1 MKNAAHKSTLPYV
14 MCILIQ
20 SVVYGLGKPLTKV
33 GFDSIT
39 ALWCLAIRF
48 SAAAVLLFIIFGK
61 RTVSQ
66 LKVTKP
72 SQWLPPSICMA
83 SAYIS
88 CNIALGLTTATNVG
102 FVMSLPVIFTPFL
115 SVLLLKKKYP
125 VRSIPIQLAVV
136 VGLYLLCCGGG
147 SFTFGAGE
155 LVALICALS
164 LAFALVFSEKSLNQ
178 MDAFSMSTLQTAVTA
193 VISAAAAFIFDDVSV
208 LPGVEPR
215 AWLIVAYLAVTCTCL
230 AYVLQNTALSHIS
243 SGMVSMLQCTQPIL
257 TAFFSFI
264 LLKERLNP
272 LGLAGAAIITIC
284 VVVENYVNYHKE
296 EAIGG
301 RRNAAPT
308 V

>member
-1 MKNAAHKSTLPYV
+1 MNSDSRKSTLPYV

-20 SVVYGLGKPLTKV
+20 SVVYGLGNPLTKV

-125 VRSIPIQLAVV
+125 VRSVPIQLAVV

-147 SFTFGAGE
+147 SFSFGMGE
-155 LVALICALS
+155 VVALICALS
-164 LAFALVFSEKSLNQ
+164 LAFALVFSEKCLNTL
-178 MDAFSMSTLQTAVTA
+178 DAFSMSTVQTAVTA
-193 VISAAAAFIFDDVSV
+193 VISVAAAFMFDDVSV
-208 LPGVEPR
+208 LPGVEMR
-215 AWLIVAYLAVTCTCL
+215 AWLIIAYLVVTCTCL
-230 AYVLQNTALSHIS
+230 AYIMQNIALSHIS

-264 LLKERLNP
+264 LLKERLSIV
-272 LGLAGAAIITIC
+272 GIIGAVIITLC
-284 VVVENYVNYHKE
+284 VVIENYVNYRE
-296 EAIGG
+296 E
-301 RRNAAPT
+301 RTSSNAEPAQQ

>member
-1 MKNAAHKSTLPYV
+1 MKNTARKSTLPYV
-14 MCILIQ
+14 MCIIVQ
-20 SVVYGLGKPLTKV
+20 SIVYGLGNPLTKV

-48 SAAAVLLFIIFGK
+48 SAATVLLLIIFGK
-61 RTVSQ
+61 RALPQ
-66 LKVTKP
+66 IKAAKL

-125 VRSIPIQLAVV
+125 VRSIPIQIALV

-147 SFTFGAGE
+147 SFSFGLGE
-155 LVALICALS
+155 VVALICALS
-164 LAFALVFSEKSLNQ
+164 LAFALVFSEKSLNTL
-178 MDAFSMSTLQTAVTA
+178 DAFSMSTVQTAVTA
-193 VISAAAAFIFDDVSV
+193 VISVAAAFMFDDVSV

-215 AWLIVAYLAVTCTCL
+215 AWLIIAYLAVTCTCL
-230 AYVLQNTALSHIS
+230 AYIMQNIALSHIS

-257 TAFFSFI
+257 TAVFSFI
-264 LLKERLNP
+264 LLKERLSI
-272 LGLAGAAIITIC
+272 LGLTGAAIITVC
-284 VVVENYVNYHKE
+284 VVIENYVNCRE
-296 EAIGG
+296 EKAV
-301 RRNAAPT
+301 NS
-308 V
+308 

>member
-1 MKNAAHKSTLPYV
+1 MNSDSRKSTLPYV

-20 SVVYGLGKPLTKV
+20 SVVYGLGNPLTKV

-147 SFTFGAGE
+147 SFSFGMGE
-155 LVALICALS
+155 VVALICALS
-164 LAFALVFSEKSLNQ
+164 LAFALVFSEKCLNTL
-178 MDAFSMSTLQTAVTA
+178 DAFSMSTVQTAVTA
-193 VISAAAAFIFDDVSV
+193 VISVAAAFMFDDVSV
-208 LPGVEPR
+208 LPGVEMR
-215 AWLIVAYLAVTCTCL
+215 AWLIIAYLVVTCTCL
-230 AYVLQNTALSHIS
+230 AYIMQNIALSHIS

-264 LLKERLNP
+264 LLKERLSIV
-272 LGLAGAAIITIC
+272 GIIGAVIITLC
-284 VVVENYVNYHKE
+284 VVAENYVNYRE
-296 EAIGG
+296 E
-301 RRNAAPT
+301 RTSSNAEPAQQ